1 MKLKNHFYP
10 LIQKKLFPAPKIYID
25 GEDKVKV
32 NPGSEENIIWVPN
45 RKKLKHTCITLPNTL
60 KGKKREAAL
69 RLKIMAWSP
78 FKETQ
83 YCNQWKGNM
92 ASVFVWDAN
101 LVEKDIKEND
111 VNPNSCEIIPGAF
124 IRRPM
129 VSGIRLVDSGS
140 GKEGQIWDN
149 GLLKVSRWWKEEPNQ
164 LEWTLFARN
173 SGFISENNSFKVIQK
188 DNADW
193 LEVPWL
199 RDNLGIGNLKYLL
212 KNKIITTSLA
222 TILAFPL
229 LFTLTQ
235 YVTYKVMTITTQN
248 ELSLIKED
256 TQNIR
261 IQRRN
266 AISNLSSIE
275 QLISLNNHP
284 HQIEILSSIHSQIS
298 PLGLS
303 LITWD
308 YAPGKLEF
316 SFESNDKV
324 NSISLIKDLEKD
336 YLFHN
341 VSASTR
347 GTRQILKM
355 NIKTKQ
361 EINR

>member
-1 MKLKNHFYP
+1 
-10 LIQKKLFPAPKIYID
+10 
-25 GEDKVKV
+25 
-32 NPGSEENIIWVPN
+32 
-45 RKKLKHTCITLPNTL
+45 
-60 KGKKREAAL
+60 
-69 RLKIMAWSP
+69 MAWSP
-78 FKETQ
+78 FKETR
-83 YCNQWKGNM
+83 YCNYWKGNT

-101 LVEKDIKEND
+101 LVEKTIKENN
-111 VNPNSCEIIPGAF
+111 VNPKSCEIIPEAF
-124 IRRPM
+124 MRKPI
-129 VSGIRLVDSGS
+129 VSGIRLVDSS
-140 GKEGQIWDN
+140 FGKEGQIWDD
-149 GLLKVSRWWKEEPNQ
+149 GLLKVSRWWKEEPNE
-164 LEWTLFARN
+164 LEWNLFSRN
-173 SGFISENNSFKVIQK
+173 SGFISEKNSFEVLQK
-188 DNADW
+188 DNPDW
-193 LEVPWL
+193 LETPWL

-212 KNKIITTSLA
+212 KNKVITTSLA

-229 LFTLTQ
+229 LFTFTQ
-235 YVTYKVMTITTQN
+235 YVTYKAITINTQN
-248 ELSLIKED
+248 GLSLIKED

-275 QLISLNNHP
+275 KLISLNNLP

-336 YLFHN
+336 YLFYN

-361 EINR
+361 EVNR